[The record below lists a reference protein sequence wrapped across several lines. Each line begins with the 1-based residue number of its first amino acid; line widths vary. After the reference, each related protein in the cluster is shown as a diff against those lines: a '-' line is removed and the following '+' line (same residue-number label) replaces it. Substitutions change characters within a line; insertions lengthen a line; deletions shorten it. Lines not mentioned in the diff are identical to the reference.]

1 MRRRVGA
8 GFIESNTISINAV
21 TSQIFDTCVALTDEA
36 GETLVVCV
44 AATEVFSSLVTTDRV
59 SVGAVVVN
67 AAS

>member
-1 MRRRVGA
+1 MGRRVGA
-8 GFIESNTISINAV
+8 GFVESNTISINAV
-21 TSQIFDTCVALTDEA
+21 TSKIFHTCVALTDEA
-36 GETLVVCV
+36 GETLVICV

>member
-1 MRRRVGA
+1 MGRRVGA
-8 GFIESNTISINAV
+8 GFVESNTISINAV
-21 TSQIFDTCVALTDEA
+21 TSQIFHTSVALTDEA
-36 GETLVVCV
+36 GETLVICV